1 LRAPSVSVVIPARNE
16 EGNLKPC
23 VQTVVAIL
31 ADLFLDW
38 EIIVVDDG
46 SADST
51 GRLADKLASEIPG
64 VSVLH
69 HVTAQGFS
77 ASYRHGASLA
87 TKRYLAVIPGDNEIQ
102 PISLRAIFE
111 AVGTADIVVPFTAN
125 QEIRPW
131 LRRTLSRTFTLTVNA
146 LFGHRFRY
154 YQGPSIYPA
163 EVVRALPATSRGFV
177 FLTEMLVRALATG
190 CGAVQVPMLIQ
201 PRQFGT
207 SSAVSLYN
215 VVTALRTLA
224 VLVRDIKIRRRPLG

>member
-1 LRAPSVSVVIPARNE
+1 LTAPSVSVVIPARNE

-31 ADLFLDW
+31 ADLFVDW

-46 SADST
+46 SADGT
-51 GRLADKLASEIPG
+51 GALADKLAFEIPG
-64 VSVLH
+64 VRVVH
-69 HVTAQGFS
+69 HASAQGFS
-77 ASYRHGASLA
+77 GSYRHGVALA
-87 TKRYLAVIPGDNEIQ
+87 AKRYVAVVPGDNEIQ

-154 YQGPSIYPA
+154 YQGPAIYPA
-163 EVVRALPATSRGFV
+163 EVVRALPDTSRGFV
-177 FLTEMLVRALATG
+177 FLTEMLVRALASG
-190 CGAVQVPMLIQ
+190 RSAAQVPMLIQ

-215 VVTALRTLA
+215 VMTALRTLA
-224 VLVRDIKIRRRPLG
+224 VLVRDVKIRRRPLG